1 MRLFNLEIT
10 LIVLIL
16 ASEQCFAWGP
26 QAHRVASDIAQ
37 PYLEEHTKRALKALL
52 GDQPLG
58 DAANWADRMRGN
70 PSVYWQETS
79 RAYHYVTV
87 PEGQNYE
94 DIGPP
99 TQGDALTA
107 LAGFRDTLRDPGASR
122 AQKQLALRFSIHI
135 VQDIHQPFHVGN
147 GRDRGGNNIKIKYF
161 GEKSNLHR
169 VWDSGLIQRAGWRDS
184 AWISHLRSSLAP
196 DTVKD
201 WSLTQP
207 IDWIAESAQ
216 LRDRA
221 YPDSSEVGERYTRLH
236 QADLEQR
243 LKQAG
248 IRTAAYLNSLFEQ
261 E

>member
-1 MRLFNLEIT
+1 ML
-10 LIVLIL
+10 VPGP
-16 ASEQCFAWGP
+16 CFAWGQ

-37 PYLEEHTKRALKALL
+37 PYLEKRTITALEALL
-52 GDQPLG
+52 DGQPLG
-58 DAANWADRMRGN
+58 EAANWADRMRGN
-70 PSVYWQETS
+70 PSVYWQETA

-94 DIGPP
+94 DIEPP
-99 TQGDALTA
+99 AQGDALTA
-107 LAGFRDTLRDPGASR
+107 LAGFRATLQDPGASR

-161 GEKSNLHR
+161 GEESNLHR
-169 VWDSGLIQRAGWRDS
+169 LWDSGLIQRAGWRDS
-184 AWISHLRSSLAP
+184 AWISHLRASLSPA
-196 DTVKD
+196 TVEE

-221 YPDSSEVGERYTRLH
+221 YPDSRDVGERYTH
-236 QADLEQR
+236 QHQSDLEQR
-243 LKQAG
+243 LQQAG
-248 IRTAAYLNSLFEQ
+248 VRTAAYLNKLFER